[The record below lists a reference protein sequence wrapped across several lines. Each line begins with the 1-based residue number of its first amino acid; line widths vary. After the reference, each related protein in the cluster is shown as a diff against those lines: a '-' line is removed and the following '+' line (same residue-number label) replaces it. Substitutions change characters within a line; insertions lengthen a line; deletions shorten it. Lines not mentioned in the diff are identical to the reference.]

1 MASVQLTFRTE
12 DSKRDQLDLLAK
24 NMDRDRSYMINE
36 ALDQYL
42 DLHRWQ
48 IEQIRKGEE
57 DIQAGRW
64 LSHKQVRERLEKHIA
79 KKKTA

>member
-12 DSKRDQLDLLAK
+12 DSKRDELDLLTK

-42 DLHRWQ
+42 DLHHWQ
-48 IEQIRKGEE
+48 LEQIRKDEE
-57 DIQAGRW
+57 DIRQAAG
-64 LSHKQVRERLEKHIA
+64 
-79 KKKTA
+79 